1 MLNGTVSYLIGAD
14 YEPGTYLNTLQA
26 RSLSADGLSLYPH
39 PRLAGAVLYR
49 GARRPNGAGVRA
61 SAPADS
67 QCSASDPAFRYL
79 PCPI

>member
-1 MLNGTVSYLIGAD
+1 MLDGTVSYLIGAD
-14 YEPGTYLNTLQA
+14 YERGTYSA
-26 RSLSADGLSLYPH
+26 GCLSADRLSLYPH
-39 PRLAGAVLYR
+39 PGFAGAVLYR